1 MRTDILE
8 RKEEIIKMIDDNEPK
23 ALICRMLKCKPET
36 LDGVL
41 KKMNIDYKGNR
52 GLKGIKTGVG
62 RKSAIEYM
70 QKITLHVP
78 RLRKKLIE
86 DGIKKD
92 ECEKCRL
99 SEWMGQKLIMELH
112 HKDGN
117 RFNNELENLEILC
130 PNCHSLT
137 PNHSHQRVKP
147 KKRKQKK
154 EIKIKFCQCGKPI
167 KRRSTYCLDC
177 YKIEQRNHKRPEFN
191 ILINDIKLLGYRG
204 TGKKYGVSD
213 NAIRKWIKNAG
224 VMELVVSAD
233 LGSAAK

>member
-8 RKEEIIKMIDDNEPK
+8 RKNEIVTMIQNNESK
-23 ALICRMLKCKPET
+23 ALICRMLKCRPET
-36 LDGVL
+36 FEGYL
-41 KKMNIDYKGNR
+41 KKMNIQYKGNV
-52 GLKGIKTGVG
+52 GLKGKKDGYN
-62 RKSAIEYM
+62 RKSAIEYSH
-70 QKITLHVP
+70 KTIPHIP
-78 RLRKKLIE
+78 KLRKKLIE
-86 DGIKKD
+86 DGLKEDK
-92 ECEKCRL
+92 CELCNT
-99 SEWMGQKLIMELH
+99 SEWMGKRLTLELH

-117 RFNNELENLEILC
+117 RFNNELENLQILC

-137 PNHSHQRVKP
+137 PNHSHQR
-147 KKRKQKK
+147 KKIKNKITKK

-177 YKIEQRNHKRPEFN
+177 YKIEQRSHKRPEIS
-191 ILINDIKLLGYRG
+191 ILISDIKLLGYRG